1 MQYSSKSPWCNF
13 SSFKMRIREVRDAMQ
28 FFLQQKPST
37 VLPLELECGLLSHV
51 DSVVLRWGP
60 PVGQHCWAMDHTSES
75 RLQVATTA
83 LWPLAILF
91 CFVLFYYSL
100 NPRLWHTNHR
110 RPRERPAW
118 DSGTL
123 STYLRLLFCWLLPH
137 SLAVLGGGRDS
148 F

>member
-1 MQYSSKSPWCNF
+1 
-13 SSFKMRIREVRDAMQ
+13 MQ

-60 PVGQHCWAMDHTSES
+60 PVGQHCWAMDHTAES

-91 CFVLFYYSL
+91 C
-100 NPRLWHTNHR
+100 
-110 RPRERPAW
+110 
-118 DSGTL
+118 
-123 STYLRLLFCWLLPH
+123 LFCFTIALIPGYDTLTIEGPGKGQH
-137 SLAVLGGGRDS
+137 GTQAPCPPI
-148 F
+148 